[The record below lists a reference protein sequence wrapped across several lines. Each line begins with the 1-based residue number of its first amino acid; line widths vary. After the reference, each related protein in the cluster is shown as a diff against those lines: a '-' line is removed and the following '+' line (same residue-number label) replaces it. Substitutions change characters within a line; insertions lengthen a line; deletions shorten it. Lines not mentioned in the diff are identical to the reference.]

1 MKLRLKEIRKE
12 RRMTQRQ
19 VADLAGMSVSYYTE
33 IELGKK
39 TLNARR
45 LEAIAKA
52 LRVTPADLIM
62 DSHNEEHH
70 QLLREIEKLTPDER
84 NLVADLIRRLTGQSE
99 PEQ

>member
-1 MKLRLKEIRKE
+1 MKLRIKEIRME
-12 RRMTQRQ
+12 RQMTQRQ

-52 LRVTPADLIM
+52 LRVQPADLII
-62 DSHNEEHH
+62 DERDTEQQ
-70 QLLREIEKLTPDER
+70 QLLREIKKLTPDER
-84 NLVADLIRRLTGQSE
+84 ALVTSLIRRLTAPSE
-99 PEQ
+99 PE